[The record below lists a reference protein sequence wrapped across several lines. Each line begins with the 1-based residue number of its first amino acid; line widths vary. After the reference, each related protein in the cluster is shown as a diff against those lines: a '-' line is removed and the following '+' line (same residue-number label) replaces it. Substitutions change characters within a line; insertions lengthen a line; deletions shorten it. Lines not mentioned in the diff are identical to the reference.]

1 MSPVARKKSPPP
13 SRAGQDLEL
22 VRAIMSGSVES
33 WHAFVDRFTGLI
45 MSVLRKQLF
54 VEDNDDIQT
63 VYVDVL
69 KDLYDNKLREYA
81 GKASLATWLV
91 LVTRGKAV
99 DFLRSKRGRRQLPR
113 GYDRLRP
120 FDQRV
125 FTLHFVEGLGYE
137 ALLQTIGAEGQNNV
151 EDVVAAVG
159 RIVDNV
165 DGRHLKRLDYENDAR
180 RRGVPAGGLMAH
192 LYRAEV
198 ELWGSGSVKTPDQ
211 VMADADRGRAIERLG
226 ELTAKLDKG
235 DRKLLALR
243 FEEGL
248 TARKISERLGMDGQ
262 RSVYTAINR
271 ALRQLRCLFLSDT
284 PDAEA
289 ISEDFSAEIRGSDR

>member
-1 MSPVARKKSPPP
+1 MSPVARKKSPPS
-13 SRAGQDLEL
+13 SRAVQDLEL
-22 VRAIMSGSVES
+22 VRAILSGSVES

-54 VEDNDDIQT
+54 VENNDDIQT

-69 KDLYDNKLREYA
+69 KDLYDSKLREYA
-81 GKASLATWLV
+81 GNASLATWLV

-113 GYDRLRP
+113 GYDRLQP
-120 FDQRV
+120 FDQKV
-125 FTLHFVEGLGYE
+125 FRLHFVEGLGYE
-137 ALLQTIGAEGQNNV
+137 ALLQTIGADGRNSV

-180 RRGVPAGGLMAH
+180 RHGVPAGGLMAH

-198 ELWGSGSVKTPDQ
+198 ELWGRGSVKTPDQ
-211 VMADADRGRAIERLG
+211 IMAEAERGRAVERLR
-226 ELTAKLDKG
+226 ELTAKLDNE

-248 TARKISERLGMDGQ
+248 TARKIAERLGMDGQ

-271 ALRQLRCLFLSDT
+271 ALRHLRRLFLSDA
-284 PDAEA
+284 PDTEA
-289 ISEDFSAEIRGSDR
+289 IPEDFSAEIRSSDR